1 MEVDATD
8 REKTAFTT
16 SEGLFKFTKMPFG
29 LCNALA
35 TFQRLMD
42 LILAGLQW
50 SNCLVYLD
58 DILIIGKT
66 FQEHLDNLQL
76 VFHRLKE
83 AGLKLKP
90 YKCTI
95 CCKQVSYLGHII
107 SAEGITN
114 DPTKTEKVAQWPVPA
129 SQKKSDNL

>member
-1 MEVDATD
+1 MEGDATD

-16 SEGLFKFTKMPFG
+16 SKGLFEFTKMPFG
-29 LCNALA
+29 LCNAPA

-42 LILAGLQW
+42 VILAGLQW

-66 FQEHLDNLQL
+66 FQEHLENLQL

-90 YKCTI
+90 SKCTI
-95 CCKQVSYLGHII
+95 CCKQVSCLGHII
-107 SAEGITN
+107 FAEGITTDLLRQKKWHN
-114 DPTKTEKVAQWPVPA
+114 GQYQPLK
-129 SQKKSDNL
+129 KKSDNL